1 MFYDNHHHHDHH
13 DHDHNADDDDDTR
26 DCCHQRRKMST
37 KLLSKEKVLQLR
49 KHRSQ
54 NQIVLTKGAEESCR
68 DPGSDPG
75 LLLSRCFKHVKRFCF
90 KCQKCS

>member
-49 KHRSQ
+49 KHHRETKLFSP
-54 NQIVLTKGAEESCR
+54 KGA
-68 DPGSDPG
+68 
-75 LLLSRCFKHVKRFCF
+75 
-90 KCQKCS
+90 KCQQQQKGFAT